1 MSQWGQAPVAQRI
14 EQPPSKRLVAGS
26 IPAGRAI
33 SDGPKP
39 PLATHRAAD
48 SLRRNRRPGRSPR
61 VTAPLEVQGV
71 TVRFGGLTALADVS
85 ATVADN
91 EVVGVIGPNG
101 AGKTTLFNVMCGFT
115 RPDDGRLLWRDQPL
129 RRIQPRQLAGLGIS
143 RTLQGLGLFPH
154 LTVLEN
160 VMVGATKDGRS
171 GFWAALIA
179 LPHSDADEL
188 RLRERALQ
196 VMSELDVD
204 DVADRLPGQL
214 PYGVQK
220 RVAMARALV
229 PEPALLLLDE
239 PASGL
244 SGDEMRELEE
254 LIRDL
259 RGRMSVLLVEH
270 HMDLVMEVCD
280 RIVVLDFGR
289 RIATGTPDEVRDDP
303 QVLEAY
309 LGEQVEAPS
318 GEVGDDASD

>member
-1 MSQWGQAPVAQRI
+1 VAA
-14 EQPPSKRLVAGS
+14 L
-26 IPAGRAI
+26 
-33 SDGPKP
+33 
-39 PLATHRAAD
+39 
-48 SLRRNRRPGRSPR
+48 
-61 VTAPLEVQGV
+61 LEVQGV

-85 ATVADN
+85 ATIADN

-101 AGKTTLFNVMCGFT
+101 AGKTTLFNVVCGFT
-115 RPDDGRLLWRDQPL
+115 RPNEGRLQWRDQPL
-129 RRIQPRQLAGLGIS
+129 RRVHPRQLAGLGIS

-160 VMVGATKDGRS
+160 VMVGATKDGRT
-171 GFWAALIA
+171 GFWSALLA
-179 LPHSDADEL
+179 LPHNDKDER

-196 VMSELDVD
+196 VLSELDVD
-204 DVADRLPGQL
+204 DMADRLPGQL

-220 RVAMARALV
+220 RVALARALV
-229 PEPALLLLDE
+229 SEPQLLLLDE

-244 SGDEMRELEE
+244 SGDEMRELGQ

-309 LGEQVEAPS
+309 LGEQVEPQA
-318 GEVGDDASD
+318 GEAGGDASD